1 MLVHEYLR
9 LFVFRRRM
17 VTYKYFMDEM
27 QDWEISMLA
36 DSLSSAYREE
46 WEMTRW
52 MVYSI
57 VQPHL
62 RKGMRDKPMKDV
74 LPLAFDDDYEEER
87 QIEITN
93 AQVEYLKKR
102 SEALAQRFKKNRT
115 SQQNGSKQS

>member
-17 VTYKYFMDEM
+17 VTYEYFMDEM

-62 RKGMRDKPMKDV
+62 KKGMRDKPMKDV

-102 SEALAQRFKKNRT
+102 SEALEQRFKKNRT

>member
-62 RKGMRDKPMKDV
+62 KKGMRDKPMKDV
-74 LPLAFDDDYEEER
+74 LPLAFDDDYEEDK
-87 QIEITN
+87 QTEITN
-93 AQVEYLKKR
+93 AQIEYLKKR

>member
-62 RKGMRDKPMKDV
+62 KKGMRDKPMKDV
-74 LPLAFDDDYEEER
+74 LPLAFDDDYEEDR
-87 QIEITN
+87 QTEITN
-93 AQVEYLKKR
+93 AQIEYLKKR
-102 SEALAQRFKKNRT
+102 SEALAQIFKKNRT

>member
-17 VTYKYFMDEM
+17 VTYEYFMDEM

-62 RKGMRDKPMKDV
+62 KKGMRDKPMKDV
-74 LPLAFDDDYEEER
+74 LPLAFDDDYEEEK

>member
-74 LPLAFDDDYEEER
+74 LPLAFDDDYEEEK

>member
-17 VTYKYFMDEM
+17 VTYEYFMDEM

-62 RKGMRDKPMKDV
+62 KKGMRDKPMKDV
-74 LPLAFDDDYEEER
+74 LPLAFDDDYEEDR

>member
-1 MLVHEYLR
+1 
-9 LFVFRRRM
+9 M
-17 VTYKYFMDEM
+17 VTYEYFMDEM

-62 RKGMRDKPMKDV
+62 KKGMRDKPMKDV
-74 LPLAFDDDYEEER
+74 LPLAFDDDYEEEK